1 MAKETERE
9 EIKEETH
16 ELEDEEKDE
25 LEDEEDEEVDDEEA
39 WNEIT
44 LFRLKCHRQ
53 IGIIMKG
60 YDVMITAPKGISI
73 TGAQT

>member
-25 LEDEEDEEVDDEEA
+25 FEEEENEDVDDEEE

-44 LFRLKCHRQ
+44 FFSLCFPPPTLCLQFFTTYK
-53 IGIIMKG
+53 
-60 YDVMITAPKGISI
+60 A
-73 TGAQT
+73 

>member
-16 ELEDEEKDE
+16 ELEDEE
-25 LEDEEDEEVDDEEA
+25 DEEDEDVDDDEA

-44 LFRLKCHRQ
+44 FK
-53 IGIIMKG
+53 IIQFYPVLIPVVKR
-60 YDVMITAPKGISI
+60 KSI
-73 TGAQT
+73 LQYP